1 MGHLPSVES
10 RIAFTGKSSNSEDG
24 VPKLGRGAEE
34 VRLRTAALSSAA
46 LLLVLGLPAAALET
60 VTIRSG
66 DVSVSCR
73 THDAEGIM
81 LACINNPEPKGMRSQ
96 PKWARAA
103 RNHLQAM
110 VSSSHAPIDLL
121 ETGKPV
127 LLDAL
132 NTRQRNLKQWKRGS
146 KPWKT

>member
-1 MGHLPSVES
+1 MTP
-10 RIAFTGKSSNSEDG
+10 R
-24 VPKLGRGAEE
+24 R
-34 VRLRTAALSSAA
+34 SSAISA
-46 LLLVLGLPAAALET
+46 AVGVFLPAAALET

-81 LACINNPEPKGMRSQ
+81 LACFNNPEPKDMRSQ

-132 NTRQRNLKQWKRGS
+132 NIRQGNLKQWKRGS
-146 KPWKT
+146 KAMEDLKGGSRRR